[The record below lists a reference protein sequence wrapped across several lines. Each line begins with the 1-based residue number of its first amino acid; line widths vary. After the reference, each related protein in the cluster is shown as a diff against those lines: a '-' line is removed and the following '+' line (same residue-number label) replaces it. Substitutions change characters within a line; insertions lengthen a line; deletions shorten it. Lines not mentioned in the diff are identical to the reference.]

1 MFVVIQRPV
10 HVDIDEELEVR
21 AFEDTPDDDT
31 EYFNTFILEHEAAG
45 NGVFTVMISPYSYDQ
60 NSIMCEEPSKFTVDY
75 EALVE
80 IYKDPAKF
88 ILEYVVKYDERYK
101 ISDNNIRSQRVDL
114 CGCLDKIPCGFTVTQ
129 YISKN
134 GAVDETVVYNDIP
147 KHEIT
152 AEEIAVLDEILGQ
165 GNYTVFSSPKDAKA
179 YIKKRDDELDAA
191 EEDEAKK
198 KEDSVKEDVKS
209 HDESWADK
217 VIRTFYKDNPDY
229 NRF

>member
-1 MFVVIQRPV
+1 MFVIIQRPV

-21 AFEDTPDDDT
+21 AFEDTPDDDA
-31 EYFNTFILEHEAAG
+31 EYFNTFILEHEAIG

-60 NSIMCEEPSKFTVDY
+60 DSIMCEEPSKFTVDY

-101 ISDNNIRSQRVDL
+101 ISNDNVRSQRVDL
-114 CGCLDKIPCGFTVTQ
+114 CGCLDKIPRGFTVTQ
-129 YISKN
+129 YISKD

-165 GNYTVFSSPKDAKA
+165 GNYTVFSSPKEAKA
-179 YIKKRDDELDAA
+179 YIKKRDDELDA
-191 EEDEAKK
+191 EEDEARKK
-198 KEDSVKEDVKS
+198 KDDSVNETDKTR
-209 HDESWADK
+209 DESWVDK
-217 VIRTFYKDNPDY
+217 MIRTFYNS
-229 NRF
+229 NH

>member
-10 HVDIDEELEVR
+10 HVDIDEMLEVR
-21 AFEDTPDDDT
+21 AFDDTPDDDA
-31 EYFNTFILEHEAAG
+31 EYFNTFILEHAATG

-60 NSIMCEEPSKFTVDY
+60 DSIMCEETSKFTVDY

-101 ISDNNIRSQRVDL
+101 ISDDNIKSQRTDL
-114 CGCLDKIPCGFTVTQ
+114 FGCLDKLPRGFTVTQ

-179 YIKKRDDELDAA
+179 YIKKRDAELDA
-191 EEDEAKK
+191 EEDEARKK
-198 KEDSVKEDVKS
+198 KADSTNEDSKS
-209 HDESWADK
+209 CDESWVDK
-217 VIRTFYKDNPDY
+217 MIRTFYNDGKH
-229 NRF
+229 

>member
-1 MFVVIQRPV
+1 MNIDRRGLSPPIISSFLRRNNNMFVVIQRPV

-21 AFEDTPDDDT
+21 AFEDTPDDDA

-114 CGCLDKIPCGFTVTQ
+114 CGCLDKIPCGLTVTQ

-134 GAVDETVVYNDIP
+134 GAVAETVVYNDIP
-147 KHEIT
+147 KHEIQQRK
-152 AEEIAVLDEILGQ
+152 LLCWM
-165 GNYTVFSSPKDAKA
+165 
-179 YIKKRDDELDAA
+179 
-191 EEDEAKK
+191 
-198 KEDSVKEDVKS
+198 KS
-209 HDESWADK
+209 LDK
-217 VIRTFYKDNPDY
+217 VTTQCSLHPRMQKHTSKRETTSLMPP
-229 NRF
+229 RKMKRKRKKTQ